1 MLIYY
6 GLTIL
11 FNIIITVI
19 FYENINITG
28 LSVVPLFLIIL
39 MIFQSFIFKTEK
51 VESEFQI
58 QYGSKLTADE
68 ENRMFSSTSAFMLA
82 AVPWM
87 VPFIFFFPSSLKL
100 ISIAVYIFG
109 LIGGFVLYRIKSNK
123 KIKERIETEEK
134 ERKAQ
139 EKMEQL
145 GKWK

>member
-58 QYGSKLTADE
+58 QYGSKLTVDE
-68 ENRMFSSTSAFMLA
+68 ENRMFSITSVFIFAT
-82 AVPWM
+82 VPWM
-87 VPFIFFFPSSLKL
+87 IPFIVFFSSPIKL
-100 ISIAVYIFG
+100 LSIGVYLFG
-109 LIGGFVLYRIKSNK
+109 LVGGFVLYRIKNNK
-123 KIKERIETEEK
+123 KIERRIEAEEK